1 MANDSKH
8 YRLETLT
15 EGVYAAIAK
24 EGGAAI
30 SNAGIVDLGD
40 ATLIIDTFLTPT
52 AAEDLRRD
60 AERLTGRAPRWV
72 VLTHYHNDH
81 IWGAQMFRPEAQIV
95 GTVKTRELIETAGKE
110 EYDDYRAIAEEKLR
124 DALAQQAAATSNTQR
139 TAAEMWV
146 GYFGGLVQDFPR
158 LQITLPTMLFE
169 NRLLLRGS
177 RRRAELIAFEGA
189 HTGSDAVVWLPDD
202 GILFMSDL
210 LFAGYHPYLGD
221 GSPDLWLE
229 VLRSILDGT
238 SALAKAT
245 RFVPGHGPVGTKDD
259 VQLLIDYIQ
268 DCEQIAR
275 RLGDAEGRD
284 VSDEPVPPKYA
295 SWGLS
300 RFFPANINFLMKRT
314 LQADEDTGKASN
326 SFRP

>member
-1 MANDSKH
+1 MSDDSKH
-8 YRLETLT
+8 YRLETLAD
-15 EGVYAAIAK
+15 GVYAAIAK
-24 EGGAAI
+24 DGGSAI

-81 IWGAQMFRPEAQIV
+81 IWGAQAFRPEAQTV
-95 GTVKTRELIETAGKE
+95 STVKTRALIETAGKE

-124 DALAQQAAATSNTQR
+124 DALAQQAAATSHTQR
-139 TAAEMWV
+139 MAAEMWV
-146 GYFGGLVQDFPR
+146 GYFGGLVHDFPR
-158 LQITLPTMLFE
+158 LEVTLPTMLFE

-177 RRRAELIAFEGA
+177 KRRAELVAFEGA
-189 HTGSDAVVWLPDD
+189 HTGSDVVVYLPDD
-202 GILFMSDL
+202 GIVFMSDL
-210 LFAGYHPYLGD
+210 LFAGFHPYLGD
-221 GSPDLWLE
+221 GNPDRWLE
-229 VLRSILDGT
+229 VLHSILDG
-238 SALAKAT
+238 SAEIANA
-245 RFVPGHGPVGTKDD
+245 RVFVPGHGPAATRDD

-268 DCEQIAR
+268 DCKQIAR

-300 RFFPANINFLMKRT
+300 RFFPANLNFLMSGAAKRY
-314 LQADEDTGKASN
+314 
-326 SFRP
+326 